1 MKLLVLF
8 PASSSVYYFH
18 VCVHNLSWSC
28 SPRAHETKPLLL
40 LGVCAEHNDVYLA
53 TTEDIQFLE
62 TKPQTVL
69 SDGIFPRWSRERR
82 DTHYQTANAYSLIQD
97 TRAHTVLHGKYC
109 LWILVMFKPT
119 SSVCCAEGEVGYYDR
134 TDQRVGTASHWCHK
148 WLQCCMRS

>member
-8 PASSSVYYFH
+8 PTSSSVYYFH

-40 LGVCAEHNDVYLA
+40 LGVCAEHNNSISRDKATDCFVGRYFSTMEQRTQRHPLPNRKCILA
-53 TTEDIQFLE
+53 
-62 TKPQTVL
+62 
-69 SDGIFPRWSRERR
+69 
-82 DTHYQTANAYSLIQD
+82 H
-97 TRAHTVLHGKYC
+97 TRHAHTVLHGKYC